1 MSWGTM
7 GTWLIFI
14 EQLQSFLEEK
24 KVMESFIFVDLFHIS
39 LQKTGLVHLFVM
51 TGRIL
56 CSGLRIC
63 LIVTVIW
70 FNLGSGS

>member
-1 MSWGTM
+1 MCWGTM

-39 LQKTGLVHLFVM
+39 LQKTGLVYLFVM

-56 CSGLRIC
+56 CSGA
-63 LIVTVIW
+63 
-70 FNLGSGS
+70 

>member
-1 MSWGTM
+1 MSW

-56 CSGLRIC
+56 CSGA
-63 LIVTVIW
+63 
-70 FNLGSGS
+70 

>member
-7 GTWLIFI
+7 GTWLIF

-51 TGRIL
+51 TADFMFR
-56 CSGLRIC
+56 R
-63 LIVTVIW
+63 LIMTVIW

>member
-39 LQKTGLVHLFVM
+39 LQKTGLVHLVRYDGADFM
-51 TGRIL
+51 FR
-56 CSGLRIC
+56 R

>member
-7 GTWLIFI
+7 GTWLIF

-39 LQKTGLVHLFVM
+39 LQKTGLVHLFV
-51 TGRIL
+51 TTVRIL
-56 CSGLRIC
+56 CSGA
-63 LIVTVIW
+63 
-70 FNLGSGS
+70 